1 MFTMM
6 TTTRQSLFLQF
17 IVILGIMTTI
27 ITSFSPPRDHGRRA
41 VAVVS
46 VVATT
51 TTTSSP
57 SSSSLVALHA
67 TTATGT
73 AMTSSSSSPSSSLS
87 SSSSRRAVTVTTT
100 TTTAEVRNR
109 ESLVRS
115 VRTMK
120 EYEAFVL
127 EERDKLVIVRF
138 HAPWC
143 RVCKAT
149 NIAYER
155 YATKLQTSHPHQ
167 IKFLSVTLDGSDD
180 TNELKNSLSK
190 NHGLDV
196 RKVPMAMLYHPSLV
210 ASSPSE
216 SSSSKEEEYQVSSQ
230 GIFGKVNLNRRMLS
244 MLRHN
249 VELYLKGG
257 GGDVG
262 LISLLDGLQLL

>member
-1 MFTMM
+1 MIT
-6 TTTRQSLFLQF
+6 TTTRQSFFLQF
-17 IVILGIMTTI
+17 IVALGIITNV
-27 ITSFSPPRDHGRRA
+27 ITSFSPSSRLTTHNERSRISNDEPQTIIRRHEEE
-41 VAVVS
+41 VS
-46 VVATT
+46 
-51 TTTSSP
+51 

-67 TTATGT
+67 TS
-73 AMTSSSSSPSSSLS
+73 TSSSSLS
-87 SSSSRRAVTVTTT
+87 IRKRAV
-100 TTTAEVRNR
+100 TAEVRNR

-120 EYEAFVL
+120 EYEACVL
-127 EERDKLVIVRF
+127 EERDKLVIIRF

-167 IKFLSVTLDGSDD
+167 IKFLSVTLDGSDE
-180 TNELKNSLSK
+180 TNELKDSLSK

-196 RKVPMAMLYHPSLV
+196 IKVPMAMLYHPSLIT
-210 ASSPSE
+210 SSE
-216 SSSSKEEEYQVSSQ
+216 SSSSSSSKKEEYQESSSQ

-244 MLRHN
+244 MLRQN
-249 VELYLKGG
+249 VEIYLKGG
-257 GGDVG
+257 GGNVG